1 MIVHINSKIS
11 FLQETCIRIQ
21 DSQYSVTRNHSGLW
35 THSLTLTTS
44 PHSMRTIL
52 VLIHPEEL
60 TYMYN
65 MREDARLKKYV
76 TRKMRIELT
85 PSSPRTQNFGFLLC
99 PNSNRYA
106 PFLRTMITYRNTM

>member
-1 MIVHINSKIS
+1 MIVPINSKLS

-21 DSQYSVTRNHSGLW
+21 DSQYSVARNHSGLW

-65 MREDARLKKYV
+65 MREDARLKKICDEENENRAHTV
-76 TRKMRIELT
+76 KSKNTKFWL
-85 PSSPRTQNFGFLLC
+85 PSMPKFQ
-99 PNSNRYA
+99 
-106 PFLRTMITYRNTM
+106 